1 MFQRHK
7 PSIAAFLCATCAF
20 GAASAPA
27 HEGES
32 ELIEELVVYG
42 RAQRLIGIAEASSE
56 GIVGYD
62 DLELPPLLRV
72 GELVES
78 VPGMVATQ
86 HSGTGKANQ
95 YFLRGFNLD
104 HGTDFSAFVDGVPV
118 NMRTHGHGQ
127 GYLDLN
133 FLIPE
138 LVETAAYRKGT
149 YSAEVGDFSSAGT
162 VSFRYRDELE
172 EDLLGV
178 TVGSFDHLRALTAV
192 SVHAGGGVVTGAV
205 DHTSY
210 AGPWDLDE
218 DLGQTRAYAA
228 WTGEIGAAD
237 ARLAFSGYSG
247 NWNSTDQVPRR
258 VVESGLID
266 TLGYI
271 DPDLGGSTDRYE
283 LLGSL
288 DFESW
293 RALVYFIDYE
303 LALYSDFT
311 YLLDDPLNGDEFE
324 QTDRRQVYGA
334 RLDGERRLTGLAW
347 PAAFRWGIDT
357 RFDAIDEVGLYR
369 TAARQ
374 RLSAV
379 RTDNVDEGSVGGYG
393 EVGFALSDALRA
405 TVGVRADYFNWDV
418 DALQAA
424 NSGTGNEAIVS
435 PKLKLAYR
443 VSSDVEL
450 YANWGR
456 GFHSNDVRGA
466 TISID
471 PASGEPTLPV
481 DPLARSDGAELGLR
495 YEHGDA
501 FNATLTGFWLE
512 LDSELV
518 FVGDAGT
525 TEANDGSKRKG
536 MELVAFWQATDWL
549 AGNFAYTYTD
559 SKFASDQGGGR
570 EIPGAIPD
578 SAVLG
583 FTGAWDNGTFASLRV
598 RYLGSAPL
606 VEDGSVESG
615 SSTLVN
621 AGIGRRWDRFELR
634 LDAFNLLDS
643 DDSDISYLFASRLE
657 GEPAAGI
664 EDVHFHPLEPRSVRA
679 TVTLH
684 WN

>member
-7 PSIAAFLCATCAF
+7 PSIAAFLCASGAF
-20 GAASAPA
+20 GAAPAPA

-42 RAQRLIGIAEASSE
+42 RAQQLIGIAEASSE

-72 GELVES
+72 GELAEA

-162 VSFRYRDELE
+162 VSFRYRDELDE
-172 EDLLGV
+172 SLLGV
-178 TVGSFDHLRALTAV
+178 TVGSFDYLRALAAA
-192 SVHAGGGVVTGAV
+192 SVHAGSGVLTGAV

-210 AGPWDLDE
+210 SGPWDLDE
-218 DLGQTRAYAA
+218 DLGQTRVYAA
-228 WTGEIGAAD
+228 WTGEFAAAD

-247 NWNSTDQVPRR
+247 DWASTDQIPRR
-258 VVESGLID
+258 AVESGLID

-283 LLGSL
+283 LLGAL
-288 DFESW
+288 DFETW
-293 RALVYFIDYE
+293 RALAYVIDYD

-311 YLLDDPLNGDEFE
+311 YLLDDSLNGDEFE

-334 RLDGERRLTGLAW
+334 RLDGERRIAGFAR

-379 RTDNVDEGSVGGYG
+379 RTDKVEEASVSGYG

-418 DALQAA
+418 DALQEA
-424 NSGTGNEAIVS
+424 NSGTGNDTIVS

-443 VSSDVEL
+443 VSDAYRAL
-450 YANWGR
+450 CKLGPR
-456 GFHSNDVRGA
+456 
-466 TISID
+466 ISFERRARCDDIHR
-471 PASGEPTLPV
+471 SGE
-481 DPLARSDGAELGLR
+481 R
-495 YEHGDA
+495 
-501 FNATLTGFWLE
+501 
-512 LDSELV
+512 
-518 FVGDAGT
+518 
-525 TEANDGSKRKG
+525 
-536 MELVAFWQATDWL
+536 
-549 AGNFAYTYTD
+549 
-559 SKFASDQGGGR
+559 
-570 EIPGAIPD
+570 
-578 SAVLG
+578 
-583 FTGAWDNGTFASLRV
+583 
-598 RYLGSAPL
+598 
-606 VEDGSVESG
+606 
-615 SSTLVN
+615 
-621 AGIGRRWDRFELR
+621 
-634 LDAFNLLDS
+634 
-643 DDSDISYLFASRLE
+643 
-657 GEPAAGI
+657 
-664 EDVHFHPLEPRSVRA
+664 
-679 TVTLH
+679 
-684 WN
+684 